1 MDNKK
6 LPISGVLAFA
16 EKATQLG
23 CYTKTQRYNFG
34 TAWSILLE
42 HLAAVDLTLSSTVEQ
57 LQPKIADLLAERG
70 RKTKVNAK
78 SLRAYEAR
86 IKKLLA
92 DYVKWNGSDFMKWKQ
107 EIEKSSSNSDAKSQ
121 KRRKAARP
129 RANSS
134 DVEDDVD
141 SITHRLIANEG
152 KEGKIILPNDLSE
165 QEIETIWA
173 QLGALQ
179 SLIKAQAAALK
190 GKTAKAPNA

>member
-16 EKATQLG
+16 EKATELG

-92 DYVKWNGSDFMKWKQ
+92 DFVKWNGSDFMKWKQ

-121 KRRKAARP
+121 KRRKATRP
-129 RANSS
+129 RTNPSG
-134 DVEDDVD
+134 VEDDVD

-190 GKTAKAPNA
+190 GKAAKTPTA